1 MPLRSRNACIHRR
14 CGLHRFFLKLT
25 KHLPPAMLT
34 NDSHRLQKLPIID
47 DESYCCS
54 CCMTFRM
61 DRTMQDIVDKFV
73 PWLKEAERE
82 RLNKFYIDHG
92 LQNPFTTLTKQDK
105 YRDDRQRENI
115 EKRHDYDYHR
125 SDEQIAICFRCLED
139 QDKSLLTPI
148 KSLERNFILCSSQ
161 ITIRHLKKFL
171 IKKLCLPSLDNI
183 IITCNGISV
192 GQSHSMQFVRLTHW
206 LKEPPV
212 VLNYTCI

>member
-1 MPLRSRNACIHRR
+1 RKLLLKDINEHIT
-14 CGLHRFFLKLT
+14 CGLCKGYLVDASTITECLHTYCKSCLVRYVQ
-25 KHLPPAMLT
+25 
-34 NDSHRLQKLPIID
+34 DSNRCPTCDIVIHETQPLYNI
-47 DESYCCS
+47 
-54 CCMTFRM
+54 RM

-125 SDEQIAICFRCLED
+125 SDEQIAICFRCAD
-139 QDKSLLTPI
+139 SFSR
-148 KSLERNFILCSSQ
+148 SLERNFILCSSQ

-183 IITCNGISV
+183 IITCNGVSV

-206 LKEPPV
+206 LKV
-212 VLNYTCI
+212 RFRCGD